1 MTNAPLHLPRV
12 VRPALAV
19 GAMLAICTAV
29 LAWLYWPL
37 TDWLTLPLTY
47 TGDGL
52 WNLFVIKTVLQTGWY
67 ASNPQLGAPFGANFL
82 DFAKPE
88 VLHLAF
94 YRVAG
99 LFTQNIALIH
109 NLFFGLGFH
118 FVALS
123 ALAVLRRG
131 FGLSWPLA
139 VAGALLFTFL
149 PFHFMRLE
157 HLFLSSYCAVPIAA
171 WLVLRVSGEHPPFHE
186 AGHLGAG
193 RWTVWL
199 ACAVLASTSIYYA
212 FFGVCLVFAAGLLE
226 SLRSRAWKHL
236 VSGGLVCALV
246 GSVVLVN
253 LAPSLW
259 HRHTEGRNTEVAA
272 RPMHEVEAYALR
284 PLQLVLPSNQHRSP
298 TLAGWTRAYEASA
311 TFVNEN
317 QTSTLGL
324 LGSAGFLIMLLAL
337 LSGHRSLRTL
347 PPFGIAARASAVA
360 VLLGVSGGAGTLIAL
375 VFEPQFRALNRISVV
390 IAFFSIAALL
400 LLVQRAAQTVPAAWR
415 QGTLV
420 VVAALLFSFG
430 LWDQVPATPRPL
442 SDRIGPSYAS
452 DRAFVQRI
460 EQALPPGA
468 SVLQLPYVA
477 FPEAPP
483 LHRAEPYS
491 ALSGFLHSQ
500 HLRWSHGGVRGREGD
515 LWHRTLAQQ
524 PTAELLQLAAASG
537 FSGIWLD
544 RRATADQGAGLERE
558 WRAHGLHLTLVSDDG
573 SLAFYALKA
582 AGAPTQPPP
591 RLPPLLGKGFHTWEH
606 GGDARW
612 AWTTGDA
619 QLTLSQTAALPQR
632 VGVVLGL
639 RTLVPRGVRV
649 IIDGTTVASAQLVPG
664 ATKALVFEHR
674 LSVPKTTVQ
683 LLTDTPAQA
692 ASDGDPRPLAMALMS
707 FDMTD
712 LERASPP

>member
-1 MTNAPLHLPRV
+1 MTSSGPIRSPV
-12 VRPALAV
+12 VRTTFAV
-19 GAMLAICTAV
+19 VTTLAICTAV
-29 LAWLYWPL
+29 LAWLYRPL

-47 TGDGL
+47 TGDGM
-52 WNLFVIKTVLQTGWY
+52 WSLFVIKTVLQTGWY
-67 ASNPQLGAPFGANFL
+67 TSNPQLGAPFGANFL

-88 VLHLAF
+88 VLHLTF
-94 YRVAG
+94 YRFAG

-131 FGLSWPLA
+131 FGLKWPLA
-139 VAGALLFTFL
+139 MAGALLFTCL
-149 PFHFMRLE
+149 PFHFLRLE
-157 HLFLSSYCAVPIAA
+157 HLFLSSYYAVPIAA

-186 AGHLGAG
+186 SGRLGAG
-193 RWTVWL
+193 RWTVWV

-212 FFGVCLVFAAGLLE
+212 FFGLCLVFAAGLLE
-226 SLRSRAWKHL
+226 SLRRRAWQPL
-236 VSGGLVCALV
+236 VSGALVCALV
-246 GSVVLVN
+246 GSLVLIN

-272 RPMHEVEAYALR
+272 RSMHEVEVYALR

-298 TLAGWTRAYEASA
+298 TLAGWTRAYEAGA

-324 LGSAGFLIMLLAL
+324 LGSAGLLCLLLAL
-337 LSGHRSLRTL
+337 LSGHRSLNT
-347 PPFGIAARASAVA
+347 PPTFGVAARASAVA
-360 VLLGVSGGAGTLIAL
+360 LLLAVAGGGGTLIAL
-375 VFEPQFRALNRISVV
+375 VVEPQFRALNRISVV

-400 LLVQRAAQTVPAAWR
+400 LLVQRAVQAAPARLR
-415 QGTLV
+415 QGALAT
-420 VVAALLFSFG
+420 VAPLLLLIG
-430 LWDQVPATPRPL
+430 LWDQVPAHPRP
-442 SDRIGPSYAS
+442 SSERIGAQHAS

-460 EQALPPGA
+460 EQALPPGS

-483 LHRAEPYS
+483 LHKEGSYS
-491 ALSGFLHSQ
+491 QLRGFLHSQ
-500 HLRWSHGGVRGREGD
+500 RLRWSHGGARGREGD

-537 FSGIWLD
+537 FNGLWLD
-544 RRATADQGAGLERE
+544 RRATPDHGAGQERD
-558 WRAHGLHLTLVSDDG
+558 WRAHGLHLTLASDDG
-573 SLAFYALKA
+573 SLAFYALQA
-582 AGAPTQPPP
+582 TGAPTTPPP
-591 RLPPLLGKGFHTWEH
+591 RLPPLLGKGFHGWEH
-606 GGDARW
+606 GDGTRW
-612 AWTTGDA
+612 AWTGGDA

-632 VGVVLGL
+632 VRVALGL

-649 IIDGTTVASAQLVPG
+649 VIDGTTVASAQLVPG
-664 ATKALVFEHR
+664 GPQALVFEH
-674 LSVPKTTVQ
+674 LLTAPKTTVQ
-683 LLTDTPAQA
+683 LLTDAPAQPA
-692 ASDGDPRPLAMALMS
+692 GDGDPRPLALALMS

>member
-1 MTNAPLHLPRV
+1 MTAPTRPPSPV
-12 VRPALAV
+12 VRPALSV
-19 GAMLAICTAV
+19 GATLAMCTAV
-29 LAWLYWPL
+29 LAWLYRPL

-52 WNLFVIKTVLQTGWY
+52 WSLFVIKTVLQTGWY

-94 YRVAG
+94 YRIAG

-118 FVALS
+118 FAALS

-149 PFHFMRLE
+149 PFHFIRLE
-157 HLFLSSYCAVPIAA
+157 HLFLASYYVVPIAA
-171 WLVLRVSGEHPPFHE
+171 WLVLRVSGERPPFHE
-186 AGHLGAG
+186 AGRLGTG

-212 FFGVCLVFAAGLLE
+212 FFGLCLVFAAGLLE
-226 SLRSRAWKHL
+226 SLRRSAWSHL
-236 VSGGLVCALV
+236 ISGGLVCALV
-246 GSVVLVN
+246 GSLVLVN

-272 RPMHEVEAYALR
+272 RPMHEVEVYALR

-324 LGSAGFLIMLLAL
+324 LGSAGLLCLLLAL
-337 LSGHRSLRTL
+337 LSGHRSLNT
-347 PPFGIAARASAVA
+347 PPTFGVAARASAVA
-360 VLLGVSGGAGTLIAL
+360 VLLAIAGGGGTLIAL
-375 VFEPQFRALNRISVV
+375 VVEPQFRALNRISVV

-400 LLVQRAAQTVPAAWR
+400 LLVQRAVQAAPAR
-415 QGTLV
+415 VRPGMLV
-420 VVAALLFSFG
+420 SVAALLFSFG

-460 EQALPPGA
+460 EQALPPG
-468 SVLQLPYVA
+468 SRVLQLPYVA

-483 LHRAEPYS
+483 MHQEGTYS
-491 ALSGFLHSQ
+491 QLRGFLHSE
-500 HLRWSHGGVRGREGD
+500 HLRWSHGGMRGRESD

-524 PTAELLQLAAASG
+524 PMSEQLRLAAASG

-544 RRATADQGAGLERE
+544 RRATPDQGAQLDGAL
-558 WRAHGLHLTLVSDDG
+558 RAHGVRFQFQSPDG
-573 SLAFYALKA
+573 SLAWYRLPASA
-582 AGAPTQPPP
+582 APTSPPA
-591 RLPPLLGKGFHTWEH
+591 RLPPWLGKGFYPWESN
-606 GGDARW
+606 GDTRW
-612 AWTTGDA
+612 AWAAGDA
-619 QLTLSQTAALPQR
+619 DLVVLRPTAPVPQR
-632 VGVVLGL
+632 VRLTV
-639 RTLVPRGVRV
+639 RTLVPRDVQVLIGDQV
-649 IIDGTTVASAQLVPG
+649 VASARLLHHQPQE
-664 ATKALVFEHR
+664 LVFEHR
-674 LSVPKTTVQ
+674 FSQPVTT
-683 LLTDTPAQA
+683 LRLRTDTPAQKEA
-692 ASDGDPRPLAMALMS
+692 ADPRPLSFALISFEMS
-707 FDMTD
+707 DSNRT
-712 LERASPP
+712 APP

>member
-1 MTNAPLHLPRV
+1 MTTPRFLQSPV

-19 GAMLAICTAV
+19 GATLAMCTAV
-29 LAWLYWPL
+29 LAWLYRPL

-52 WNLFVIKTVLQTGWY
+52 WSLFVIKTVLQTGWY
-67 ASNPQLGAPFGANFL
+67 ASNPQLGAPFEANFL

-94 YRVAG
+94 YRFAG

-139 VAGALLFTFL
+139 MAGALLFTFL
-149 PFHFMRLE
+149 PFHFIRLE
-157 HLFLSSYCAVPIAA
+157 HLFLASYYAVPIAA
-171 WLVLRVSGEHPPFHE
+171 WLVLRVSSERPPFHE
-186 AGHLGAG
+186 SGRLGTG
-193 RWTVWL
+193 RWTVWV

-212 FFGVCLVFAAGLLE
+212 FFGLCLIFAAGLLE

-236 VSGGLVCALV
+236 LSGGLVCALV
-246 GSVVLVN
+246 GSLVLIN

-272 RPMHEVEAYALR
+272 RPMHEVEVYALR

-298 TLAGWTRAYEASA
+298 TLAGWTRAYEAGA

-317 QTSTLGL
+317 RTSTLGL
-324 LGSAGFLIMLLAL
+324 LGSVGFLLMLLAL
-337 LSGHRSLRTL
+337 LSGHRSLHT
-347 PPFGIAARASAVA
+347 PPTFGVAARASAVA
-360 VLLGVSGGAGTLIAL
+360 VLLAVAGGGGTLIAL

-400 LLVQRAAQTVPAAWR
+400 LLVQRGAQKVPAVWR

-420 VVAALLFSFG
+420 IVATLLFSFG
-430 LWDQVPATPRPL
+430 LWDQAPAHPRPS
-442 SDRIGPSYAS
+442 SDRIGPQYAS

-460 EQALPPGA
+460 EQALPPG
-468 SVLQLPYVA
+468 SGVLQLPYVA

-483 LHRAEPYS
+483 LHKAEPYS
-491 ALSGFLHSQ
+491 SLRGFLHSQ

-515 LWHRTLAQQ
+515 LWHRTLAKQ
-524 PTAELLQLAAASG
+524 PTPELLRLAAASG
-537 FSGIWLD
+537 FSGLWLD
-544 RRATADQGAGLERE
+544 RRATPDHGEQLERG
-558 WRAHGLHLTLVSDDG
+558 WRAHGLHLTLTSDDG

-582 AGAPTQPPP
+582 TGTPSTPPP
-591 RLPPLLGKGFHTWEH
+591 RLPPLLGKGFHGWEH
-606 GGDARW
+606 GDEAHW
-612 AWTTGDA
+612 AWTSGDA
-619 QLTLSQTAALPQR
+619 QLTLSPTAALPQR
-632 VGVVLGL
+632 MRVVLGL

-649 IIDGTTVASAQLVPG
+649 IIGGTTVASAQLVPG
-664 ATKALVFEHR
+664 DTQELAFEHV
-674 LSVPKTTVQ
+674 LTTPNTTVQ
-683 LLTDTPAQA
+683 LLTDAPAQA
-692 ASDGDPRPLAMALMS
+692 AGGGDPRVLALALMS
-707 FDMTD
+707 FEMTE
-712 LERASPP
+712 LERAGPP

>member
-1 MTNAPLHLPRV
+1 MTSATLLRSPV

-19 GAMLAICTAV
+19 FVTLAICTAV

-52 WNLFVIKTVLQTGWY
+52 WSLFVIKTVLQTGWY
-67 ASNPQLGAPFGANFL
+67 ASNPQLGTPFEANFL

-94 YRVAG
+94 YRFAG

-149 PFHFMRLE
+149 PFHFIRLE
-157 HLFLSSYCAVPIAA
+157 HLFLSSYYVVPIAA
-171 WLVLRVSGEHPPFHE
+171 WLVLQVSGERPPFHE
-186 AGHLGAG
+186 SGRLGAG
-193 RWTVWL
+193 RWTVWV

-212 FFGVCLVFAAGLLE
+212 FFGLCLIFAAGLLE
-226 SLRSRAWKHL
+226 SLRIRAWKHL

-246 GSVVLVN
+246 GGVVLVN
-253 LAPSLW
+253 LAPSLM

-272 RPMHEVEAYALR
+272 RPMHEVEVYALR

-324 LGSAGFLIMLLAL
+324 LGSAGFLLMLLAL
-337 LSGHRSLRTL
+337 LSGHRSLHTL

-420 VVAALLFSFG
+420 VVAVLLFSFG
-430 LWDQVPATPRPL
+430 LWDQAPATPRPP
-442 SDRIGPSYAS
+442 SDRIGAQYAN

-460 EQALPPGA
+460 EQALPPG
-468 SVLQLPYVA
+468 SRVLQLPYNA

-483 LHRAEPYS
+483 LHKEGVYS
-491 ALSGFLHSQ
+491 PLRGFLHSG

-524 PTAELLQLAAASG
+524 PTPELLRLARASG
-537 FSGIWLD
+537 FSSIWLD
-544 RRATADQGAGLERE
+544 RRAMPDRGARLDRDL
-558 WRAHGLHLTLVSDDG
+558 RAHGARFGFQSHDG
-573 SLAFYALKA
+573 SLAWYLLPAPA
-582 AGAPTQPPP
+582 AATAPPAQ
-591 RLPPLLGKGFHTWEH
+591 LPPWLGKGFHPWEYQGDAH
-606 GGDARW
+606 WAWAGGDADLVVLPP
-612 AWTTGDA
+612 T
-619 QLTLSQTAALPQR
+619 LTRPQR
-632 VGVVLGL
+632 VRLVL
-639 RTLVPRGVRV
+639 RTLVPRSIQVVVGDRV
-649 IIDGTTVASAQLVPG
+649 VASARLINSDPQE
-664 ATKALVFEHR
+664 LVFDHQFSDR
-674 LSVPKTTVQ
+674 QTTLQ
-683 LLTDTPAQA
+683 LRTDTPAQTSNA
-692 ASDGDPRPLAMALMS
+692 DPRPLSFALMS
-707 FDMTD
+707 FEMGDPNQT
-712 LERASPP
+712 APP